1 MASFTTRDGRTRAL
15 VRKGGHTR
23 CATFGT
29 RAAAKAWA
37 ATIEGQVDELRASG
51 VMRARGIALSDL
63 IDRYI
68 LELYPLKTWGRS
80 KSADLAR
87 LKKDLGHLSVSTLT
101 SSHFTDHFRK
111 RHKDGAGA
119 VTISSQMGY
128 LVGLLRVA
136 RTLWHLDVPLQAAQD
151 ARSALASLGMV
162 GRSGHRDRRV
172 SDAELKQ
179 LITYLKKRRGT
190 YPMPDIL
197 QFCLASA
204 MRISEVCRLEWQD
217 FDETAK
223 TIVIRDRKYPQ
234 DKHGNDR
241 TVPLLDAT
249 GYDAFK
255 IAKRQKHKGDP
266 RLFPYSSRTVGTY
279 FTRAV
284 AKLGLHD
291 LHLHDLRHEGI
302 SRLFAAGY
310 RIEQVALLSGHRDWA
325 ILKRYTHVRAADLH
339 RPAKS
344 KVIQTSKIPASSGS
358 WAYGRF

>member
-1 MASFTTRDGRTRAL
+1 L
-15 VRKGGHTR
+15 
-23 CATFGT
+23 
-29 RAAAKAWA
+29 
-37 ATIEGQVDELRASG
+37 
-51 VMRARGIALSDL
+51 
-63 IDRYI
+63 
-68 LELYPLKTWGRS
+68 
-80 KSADLAR
+80 R

-128 LVGLLRVA
+128 LVGVLRVA

-179 LITYLKKRRGT
+179 LITYFTKRPGA
-190 YPMPDIL
+190 YPMADIL

-217 FDETAK
+217 FNETAK
-223 TIVIRDRKYPQ
+223 TVVIRDRKHPQ
-234 DKHGNDR
+234 DKLGNNQ

-249 GYDAFK
+249 GYNAFK
-255 IAKRQKHKGDP
+255 IAKRQKHKGGP

-284 AKLGLHD
+284 AKLGLDD

-310 RIEQVALLSGHRDWA
+310 RIEQVALVSGHRDWA
-325 ILKRYTHVRAADLH
+325 MLKRYCHVRAADLH
-339 RPAKS
+339 HRNISPSA
-344 KVIQTSKIPASSGS
+344 P
-358 WAYGRF
+358 